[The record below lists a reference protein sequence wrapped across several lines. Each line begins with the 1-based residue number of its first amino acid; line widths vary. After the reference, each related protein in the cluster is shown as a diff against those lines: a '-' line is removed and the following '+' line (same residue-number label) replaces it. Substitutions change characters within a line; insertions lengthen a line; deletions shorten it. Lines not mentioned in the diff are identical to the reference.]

1 MESIERQS
9 AISPFSSGHGCVRDF
24 PLDWAAR
31 GERLSLGL
39 HEEGPGATTPIG
51 DATYPVTSEPDKT
64 PGGVR
69 PHGLVQVLKAG
80 AIYFLVAVGAEFV
93 LEVVRFQVVALHV
106 NERLAEMLEIPNV
119 LLATIIGARWVVDRF
134 TLPPLPGIRLGVGL
148 VALCLTLISEWTV
161 IQALQSLSVEGY
173 LTSQDA
179 AVGTIP
185 IGALGVLTAMPFLV
199 GYRWER

>member
-1 MESIERQS
+1 MRRSRADS
-9 AISPFSSGHGCVRDF
+9 SFNNATDPVSPV
-24 PLDWAAR
+24 
-31 GERLSLGL
+31 
-39 HEEGPGATTPIG
+39 
-51 DATYPVTSEPDKT
+51 PDKT
-64 PGGVR
+64 LDSER
-69 PHGLVQVLKAG
+69 PHGFVQVLKAG
-80 AIYFLVAVGAEFV
+80 VIYFLIVVGAEFV

-119 LLATIIGARWVVDRF
+119 LLATMIGARWVVDQF

-148 VALCLTLISEWTV
+148 VALCLMLISEWTV

-173 LTSQDA
+173 VTSQDA

-185 IGALGVLTAMPFLV
+185 IGALGVLTVMPFLV